1 VETSVGDES
10 LSVAP
15 AARLVGLGAQQLLIE
30 FANLLNHSLQFL
42 IIRQT
47 ALHLGDLL
55 FTEADLADAL
65 PGIADG
71 EDRNGVTF
79 AAVALGATGAVADDA
94 LEQRAAENV
103 AGVRE
108 VRSKAVALADDRG
121 VFHNY

>member
-1 VETSVGDES
+1 VEKSVGDES
-10 LSVAP
+10 LSAAP

-30 FANLLNHSLQFL
+30 FADLLNHSLQFL

-47 ALHLGDLL
+47 ALHLRDLL
-55 FTEADLADAL
+55 FTEADLAGAW

-94 LEQRAAENV
+94 LEQGSAENV
-103 AGVRE
+103 GGAGE
-108 VRSKAVALADDRG
+108 MGSKAVAFAGKFGL
-121 VFHNY
+121 FHTI

>member
-10 LSVAP
+10 LSAAP

-30 FANLLNHSLQFL
+30 FADLLNYSLQFL

-47 ALHLGDLL
+47 TLHLRDLL
-55 FTEADLADAL
+55 FTEADLAGAW

-71 EDRNGVTF
+71 EDRNWVTF

-94 LEQRAAENV
+94 LEQGAAENV
-103 AGVRE
+103 AGVGE
-108 VRSKAVALADDRG
+108 MGSKAVAFAG
-121 VFHNY
+121 EF